1 MSSRTIRVAV
11 VHDNFLAR
19 AGLTTTFAA
28 CSDMAVQALLPHD
41 DEVWHCSV
49 VVADLQGGMSI
60 LDAMQDMPSS
70 RRPRIAIVSASHGER
85 EIRDALQR
93 GAAAYVLQGACGDEL
108 VAAVRTVCEGGCHLS
123 PSISARLAESL
134 SAENLTGREEEVLAL
149 VVDGLCN
156 KRIAA
161 RLDIAVGTV
170 KTHLRSAFSK
180 LDVHSRTEAVAT
192 ARRRGILRPAK
203 QPARADIPRAAPG
216 AGNDGAPVRGLVAG
230 HAAHRLE
237 AR

>member
-1 MSSRTIRVAV
+1 
-11 VHDNFLAR
+11 
-19 AGLTTTFAA
+19 
-28 CSDMAVQALLPHD
+28 
-41 DEVWHCSV
+41 
-49 VVADLQGGMSI
+49 
-60 LDAMQDMPSS
+60 MPPS

-108 VAAVRTVCEGGCHLS
+108 VAAVRTICEGGCHLS

-134 SAENLTGREEEVLAL
+134 SAETLTVREEEVLAL

-161 RLDIAVGTV
+161 RLDIAIGTV
-170 KTHLRSAFSK
+170 KTHLRSAFGK
-180 LDVHSRTEAVAT
+180 LDVHSRTEAIAT
-192 ARRRGILRPAK
+192 AQRRGILRQPK
-203 QPARADIPRAAPG
+203 QPAHAGFPRSAPRTG
-216 AGNDGAPVRGLVAG
+216 VVHQA
-230 HAAHRLE
+230 E